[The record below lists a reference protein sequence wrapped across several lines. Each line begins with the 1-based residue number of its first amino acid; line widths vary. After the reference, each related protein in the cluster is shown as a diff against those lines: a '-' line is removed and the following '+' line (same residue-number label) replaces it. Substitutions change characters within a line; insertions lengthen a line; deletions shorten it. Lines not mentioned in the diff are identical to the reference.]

1 MNKERILQL
10 ADVIEREG
18 ALPEPEL
25 GFNMLYCRV
34 KTNDDD
40 GSLERDFAN
49 RPCGTVGC
57 IAGHALRLAGINGG
71 FTAAAEWL
79 GLSYIGG
86 EGEELF
92 FPGDVSGINISR
104 WDEITPAHAA
114 AVLRRLVETGKVE
127 WAAVLPP
134 EMFVLPTDRP

>member
-10 ADVIEREG
+10 ADAIEREG
-18 ALPEPEL
+18 ARAEPDL
-25 GFNMLYCRV
+25 GFNMNYLWASYS
-34 KTNDDD
+34 N
-40 GSLERDFAN
+40 DFAK

-57 IAGHALRLAGINGG
+57 IAGHALHLAGINGD

-86 EGEELF
+86 EGGELF

-134 EMFVLPTDRP
+134 EMFVLPVDGP

>member
-10 ADVIEREG
+10 ADAIEREG
-18 ALPEPEL
+18 ALSEPKL
-25 GFNMLYCRV
+25 GFNMLYLLDGA
-34 KTNDDD
+34 DDY
-40 GSLERDFAN
+40 LIKDFAK
-49 RPCGTVGC
+49 RLCGTVGC
-57 IAGHALRLAGINGG
+57 IAGHALHLAGINGD

-134 EMFVLPTDRP
+134 EMFVLPVDGP

>member
-10 ADVIEREG
+10 ADAIEREG
-18 ALPEPEL
+18 ARAEPDL
-25 GFNMLYCRV
+25 GFNMNYLWASYS
-34 KTNDDD
+34 N
-40 GSLERDFAN
+40 DFAK
-49 RPCGTVGC
+49 RPCGAVGC
-57 IAGHALRLAGINGG
+57 IAGHALHLAGINGD
-71 FTAAAEWL
+71 FTSVAAEWL

-104 WDEITPAHAA
+104 RDEITPAHAA

-134 EMFVLPTDRP
+134 EMFVLPVDGP